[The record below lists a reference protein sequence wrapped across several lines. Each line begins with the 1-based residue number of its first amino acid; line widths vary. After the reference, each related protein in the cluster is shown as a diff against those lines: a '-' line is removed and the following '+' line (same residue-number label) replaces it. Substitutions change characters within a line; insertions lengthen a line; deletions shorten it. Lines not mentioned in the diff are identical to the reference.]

1 MKLAIVFPGQASQ
14 SVGMMHHYRGLPQV
28 RETFDE
34 ASQIFGADLW
44 ALVAEGP
51 AEKLHLTT
59 NTQPIML
66 VAGLAVFRAWEALG
80 GPPPAMLAGHS
91 LGEYTA
97 LVASGALRFEDAV
110 PLVRHRAE
118 AMQGAAPPGVG
129 GMAAILGLSDESV
142 LKVCAEAAQGEV
154 LEAANFNAPAQV
166 VIAGHNGALHRGI
179 ELAKNRGA
187 KRALMLPMSVPCHCS
202 LMRPAAQSL
211 TARLSSVE
219 LAAPAVPVV
228 HNADVASHAEPAA
241 IKGAL
246 ARQLYSPVRWVDT
259 VRNLLDEGVTH
270 LIECG
275 PGRVLAG
282 IMKRTAGNLPQ
293 YTLAD
298 TAHVNEALAALR

>member
-14 SVGMMHHYRGLPQV
+14 SVGMMHHYDGLPRV

-34 ASQIFGADLW
+34 ASGIFGADLW
-44 ALVAEGP
+44 ALVSEGP
-51 AEKLHLTT
+51 AEKLHLTA

-66 VAGLAVFRAWEALG
+66 VAGVAVFRAWEALG
-80 GPPPAMLAGHS
+80 GPLPAMLAGHS

-118 AMQGAAPPGVG
+118 AMQAAAPEGVG
-129 GMAAILGLSDESV
+129 GMAAILGLHDEAV
-142 LKVCAEAAQGEV
+142 LKICEEAAQGEV

-179 ELAKNRGA
+179 DLAKGRGA
-187 KRALMLPMSVPCHCS
+187 KRGLMLPMSVPCHCS
-202 LMRPAAQSL
+202 LMRPAAASL
-211 TARLSSVE
+211 TAFLSGIE
-219 LAAPAVPVV
+219 LAAPTVSVI
-228 HNADVASHAEPAA
+228 HNADVASHAQPAA
-241 IKGAL
+241 IKDAL

-259 VRNLLDEGVTH
+259 VRYLLDHGVTH
-270 LIECG
+270 VVECG

-282 IMKRTAGNLPQ
+282 ITKRTAGDLPQ

-298 TAHVNEALAALR
+298 TAHVNETLAALL